1 MKRKKDITLKD
12 ESPRW
17 IGVQDANVEELRN
30 SYRKN
35 EQAEQ
40 NQKGHS
46 VVDVSGVKIKSNAV
60 KSNTA
65 QEPGMLVHES
75 RHIGRGQTGDG
86 KNEH

>member
-1 MKRKKDITLKD
+1 MMANHFSILVLRIPWAVWKGKKIQTLKD

-17 IGVQDANVEELRN
+17 IGVQDANGEELRN

-60 KSNTA
+60 KSNIA
-65 QEPGMLVHES
+65 
-75 RHIGRGQTGDG
+75 
-86 KNEH
+86 